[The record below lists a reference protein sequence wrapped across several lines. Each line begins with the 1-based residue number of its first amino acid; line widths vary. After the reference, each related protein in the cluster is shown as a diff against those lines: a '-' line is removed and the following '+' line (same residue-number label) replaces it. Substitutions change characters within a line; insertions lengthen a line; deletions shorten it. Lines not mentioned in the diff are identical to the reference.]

1 MVLYGQKTPPAYN
14 LSEISFPVHLYVGK
28 YDKIADI
35 EDATRL
41 FK

>member
-1 MVLYGQKTPPAYN
+1 MIVYGQKSPPVYN
-14 LSEISFPVHLYVGK
+14 LSLISFPVHLYVGK
-28 YDKIADI
+28 YDKIADV